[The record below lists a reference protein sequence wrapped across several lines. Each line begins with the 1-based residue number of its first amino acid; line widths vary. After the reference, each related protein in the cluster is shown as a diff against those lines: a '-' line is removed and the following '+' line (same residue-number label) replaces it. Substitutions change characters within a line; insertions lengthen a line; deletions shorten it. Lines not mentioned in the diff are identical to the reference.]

1 MENMP
6 KKETVHFDPE
16 TGKISLIA
24 TDKTI
29 ALTMASDGFFAV
41 LIYITDG
48 AAAVREYAISSG
60 T

>member
-1 MENMP
+1 MP
-6 KKETVHFDPE
+6 KKETVHCNPE

-41 LIYITDG
+41 LICITDG
-48 AAAVREYAISSG
+48 AAAVRENATSSG
-60 T
+60 A